1 MQPVIAG
8 RTTDG
13 GEAAATATAR
23 SVAYAL
29 FARLLASPWEDGD
42 PASALPPADLE
53 TVLGQLAAA
62 LPLAADFES
71 LAGAAARLST
81 VEGVSG
87 EEMGRAYSGLFEV
100 GSDGPPIPL
109 REGLVAGRPA
119 STREEIVR
127 FYEFFGFDLQADHQ
141 WQPDHLS
148 IELEFLHFLAFRE
161 AAAGTG
167 ERSRALRLGQL
178 DFLDRHL
185 LAWVPAAADRLAELA
200 ASESTTPGAGR
211 AARSADLAIDYYAA
225 LLRALAD
232 FLVAD
237 TEWRRATVGG
247 ES

>member
-1 MQPVIAG
+1 M
-8 RTTDG
+8 
-13 GEAAATATAR
+13 ATAR

-29 FARLLASPWEDGD
+29 FAELFASPWDDGE

-53 TVLGQLAAA
+53 TVLDQLAAA
-62 LPLAADFES
+62 LPVAVEFAPLAA
-71 LAGAAARLST
+71 AAARLST
-81 VEGVSG
+81 VAGVSG
-87 EEMGRAYSGLFEV
+87 EELGRVFSGLFEV

-109 REGLVAGRPA
+109 REALVAGRPT

-127 FYEFFGFDLQADHQ
+127 FYDFFGFDLQADHQ

-161 AAAGTG
+161 AAAGAG
-167 ERSRALRLGQL
+167 DRSRALRLGQL

-185 LAWVPAAADRLAELA
+185 IAWVPATADRLAELVA
-200 ASESTTPGAGR
+200 GEASKRSRGGAT
-211 AARSADLAIDYYAA
+211 AIDYYAA

-237 TEWRRATVGG
+237 VDWRRATVAE